1 MSRRGHRTSVE
12 ERLILLSAATAARRQ
27 ATRAQSAE
35 LCAVVDWQRLASLLA
50 TRRLLGTLGPRLLE
64 QAQAGVAQDLALAV
78 EGALAAGRRQSAFL
92 ALIAERAVNAL
103 ALAGIRAATLK
114 GPALSESLYGDPGCR
129 PSGDIDLLV
138 DRERLTQAVTV
149 VRELGYVAPGDHL
162 EDDGLPLLHFTLIHE
177 RGQLPPIELHWR
189 IHWYECDFARERL
202 LAPADWPVG
211 GGPADRLAGEWR
223 PAPVDELIALLLFYA
238 RDGFIS
244 LRYAADLAAWW
255 DVFGESLQPGAL
267 DSVLRAYPALGA
279 VATTALRVAE
289 KTVWLPAT
297 RIAPAAVKLGARER
311 IAVRL
316 ADPYPHSSEAQLY
329 ADIGLV
335 DGLLTPR
342 GGFREFVKR
351 QLALSR
357 EPTGAHAAQP
367 GGSLVDG
374 LRMFGRYGLA
384 MSRLLRPSPLV

>member
-1 MSRRGHRTSVE
+1 MSRRGRRAGTE
-12 ERLILLSAATAARRQ
+12 ERLILLSAGTAARRRAVRSQ
-27 ATRAQSAE
+27 ATE
-35 LCAVVDWQRLASLLA
+35 LCAAVDWRRLASLLA
-50 TRRLLGTLGPRLLE
+50 TRRLLGTLGPYMLGLVE
-64 QAQAGVAQDLALAV
+64 AGVGQELALAV
-78 EGALAAGRRQSAFL
+78 EDALAAGRRQSAFL
-92 ALIAERAVNAL
+92 ALIAERAVDAL
-103 ALAGIRAATLK
+103 ALAGVRATTLK

-138 DRERLTQAVTV
+138 DRELLTQAVAV
-149 VRELGYVAPGDHL
+149 VHELGYAAPTDHL
-162 EDDGLPLLHFTLIHE
+162 ADDGLPLLHFTLLHT

-202 LAPADWPVG
+202 LAPADRP
-211 GGPADRLAGEWR
+211 AGEWR
-223 PAPVDELIALLLFYA
+223 PEPIDELITLLLFYA

-244 LRYAADLAAWW
+244 LRYAVDLAAWW
-255 DVFGESLQPGAL
+255 DAFGESLQPGAL
-267 DSVLRAYPALGA
+267 DSALRAYPELGP
-279 VATTALRVAE
+279 VAWAALRVAE
-289 KTVWLPAT
+289 KTVGLPAAQ
-297 RIAPAAVKLGARER
+297 IAPAAVKLGARGR
-311 IAVRL
+311 IALRL

-357 EPTGAHAAQP
+357 EPTDTDSAQP
-367 GGSLVDG
+367 GGSLMDG

-384 MSRLLRPSPLV
+384 MSRLLRPSPLG